1 MLNKNFQALKQIIKD
16 YKKQKLIKTSKD
28 KKIEIKNE
36 KIKLI
41 ANPSIK
47 NFQLFLEDPIIID
60 VKGQTFEQAVYFFI
74 EKLLTFSNVYPV
86 KGSIKRTIDFDRALF
101 IAESIPDME
110 YYYEFEEKKIYFK
123 NQKGIVLYICQ
134 INEQKLE
141 ELIKHR
147 VTKIIHSIL

>member
-16 YKKQKLIKTSKD
+16 YKKQELIRINKD

-47 NFQLFLEDPIIID
+47 NFQLFLEDPVIIN
-60 VKGQTFEQAVYFFI
+60 VEGKTFEQAVYFFI
-74 EKLLTFSNVYPV
+74 EKLLTFSNVYQI
-86 KGSIKRTIDFDRALF
+86 KCRIKRTVNFNRALF

-110 YYYEFEEKKIYFK
+110 YYYEFEEKKLYFK
-123 NQKGIVLYICQ
+123 NQKGVVLYICQ

-141 ELIKHR
+141 ELIKYR